1 MSNVLRR
8 LFLRNAQR
16 EQVERKHGNRGE
28 VASMP
33 WPQAS
38 WPGPVRPANDPGP
51 VPMVEPTGDAEPVAA
66 DRPAG
71 DAAPVTAVGPAGAP
85 EPVTADKAPGDP
97 APVTAVKPVSDEE
110 AIERQI
116 AALISAWNQTSLCAR
131 REFLTRIDQ
140 RIMTTHRIRSVSRQA
155 AASDSP
161 PFDMAAPALEAPKA
175 ADGISA
181 G

>member
-8 LFLRNAQR
+8 LFHRSAQR

-33 WPQAS
+33 WPPTP
-38 WPGPVRPANDPGP
+38 WPGPVQPANDLGP
-51 VPMVEPTGDAEPVAA
+51 VPAVELIGVAAVEQTGDAEPVAA
-66 DRPAG
+66 AE
-71 DAAPVTAVGPAGAP
+71 PAGAP
-85 EPVTADKAPGDP
+85 EPATPDRTPSDP
-97 APVTAVKPVSDEE
+97 ASVTAVKPISDEE
-110 AIERQI
+110 AIEQQI
-116 AALISAWNQTSLCAR
+116 AALISAWNKTSLCAR

-161 PFDMAAPALEAPKA
+161 MIDMARPAVEASTA
-175 ADGISA
+175 ADAIGA

>member
-8 LFLRNAQR
+8 LFHRSAQR

-33 WPQAS
+33 WLPTT
-38 WPGPVRPANDPGP
+38 WPGPVQPANDPGP
-51 VPMVEPTGDAEPVAA
+51 VPAVEPTGDAVAAVKQTGDTEPVAA
-66 DRPAG
+66 DQ
-71 DAAPVTAVGPAGAP
+71 PAGAP
-85 EPVTADKAPGDP
+85 EPVTPDKAPGDP
-97 APVTAVKPVSDEE
+97 ASATAVKPVNDEE
-110 AIERQI
+110 TIERQI
-116 AALISAWNQTSLCAR
+116 AALISAWNKTSLCAR

>member
-33 WPQAS
+33 WPQTAG
-38 WPGPVRPANDPGP
+38 PGPVQPANDPGP
-51 VPMVEPTGDAEPVAA
+51 VPMVEPTGDAVAAVEQTGDAEPVAA
-66 DRPAG
+66 DEP
-71 DAAPVTAVGPAGAP
+71 PGAP
-85 EPVTADKAPGDP
+85 EPVTPDQAPGDP
-97 APVTAVKPVSDEE
+97 KPATAVKPVSDEE
-110 AIERQI
+110 TIERQI